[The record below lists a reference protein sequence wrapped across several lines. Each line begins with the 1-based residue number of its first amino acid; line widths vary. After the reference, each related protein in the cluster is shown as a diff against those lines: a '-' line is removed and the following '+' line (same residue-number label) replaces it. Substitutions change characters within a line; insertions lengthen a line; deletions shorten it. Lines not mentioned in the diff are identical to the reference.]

1 MYPVL
6 PILADLHTHS
16 ISSGHHTTD
25 TITDLAR
32 AAAER
37 GLSLLGITDH
47 APAMA
52 GAPSPAYFRGLSSAP
67 STRFGVSILYGV
79 ELNILDET
87 GSLDLPD
94 DILSTLDFAAAG
106 IHFPYFSKK
115 SSVAITSAYLH
126 AIQHP
131 FVNIIT
137 HCDDPRFPADI
148 AAIPDPLPEN
158 CCAGAPFT
166 DIRFC
171 WAATV
176 TDAIR

>member
-1 MYPVL
+1 ML
-6 PILADLHTHS
+6 FRS
-16 ISSGHHTTD
+16 
-25 TITDLAR
+25 
-32 AAAER
+32 
-37 GLSLLGITDH
+37 
-47 APAMA
+47 
-52 GAPSPAYFRGLSSAP
+52 FRGLSSAP

-115 SSVAITSAYLH
+115 SSVAVTSAYLH

-131 FVNIIT
+131 FVHIIT